1 MRAVSAVCIA
11 ILFLCQPEVLAQ
23 ETGQASPQ
31 WTTVAE
37 TTQES
42 PESSAEQEPEA
53 DAETL
58 EPVVVT
64 ATKLE
69 TPISELGVSVSVI
82 TEEEIT
88 QQGASEVLEVLR
100 NVPGVNIL
108 QDGPPGSN
116 AHIFLRGGESNFTMI
131 MIDGVKLNDDGGLFD
146 LSHLPL
152 DNVERIE
159 VIRGPQSAL
168 YGADAMT
175 GVVNIITKRGEGPPQ
190 VTASAETGT
199 HETFRGKVGLSGS
212 TEQMSYS
219 FAASFYDTANLSRI
233 KNDRYENGWLSGRV
247 GFDLSDATKLSLI
260 TTYQKSET
268 GNPGPTEFLPEDADD
283 TLENRQFTF
292 TLVFDQYLRE
302 WWQHVFQFSHFDS
315 QFQNTDPSITTSIDF
330 VTDYETNFDRETLN
344 YQHNFYILDN
354 YILSLGGEWQQENG
368 DILSLSDFGFGP
380 SITEIDETRIN
391 RALFAQV
398 SADFWERL
406 NIVAGARYDDNT
418 SFGTEV
424 SPRAAASYLVKET
437 DTRLKASYG
446 EGIKNPSFFEL
457 FAPFFGNPNLEA
469 EQNESWEV
477 GVEQRLTVLDMP
489 VFLGA
494 TYFDQDFTDLIQFV
508 GSSIQNFDEAVV
520 RGIETELKIEFPH
533 NITLAGAYTYLLKA
547 EFESGS
553 QEGSD
558 LLRRPKHLA
567 AVTLNYK
574 RDKLN
579 VNLNATYTGERSDVN
594 PVTFAPGAEAD
605 DFTKLDLAL
614 SYDLTD
620 NVQLI
625 GLVENLLDEDIE
637 QTLGFES
644 RGISFLGGV
653 RGVF

>member
-1 MRAVSAVCIA
+1 MRAIFIICTAV
-11 ILFLCQPEVLAQ
+11 LLSFQPAVLAQ
-23 ETGQASPQ
+23 DEPETRPPD

-37 TTQES
+37 A
-42 PESSAEQEPEA
+42 SSDTVAGET
-53 DAETL
+53 ETL

-64 ATKLE
+64 ATKIE
-69 TPISELGVSVSVI
+69 TPISELGVSASVI
-82 TEEEIT
+82 TEQDIER
-88 QQGASEVLEVLR
+88 QGTSEVLEVLR
-100 NVPGVNIL
+100 NVPGVSIL

-116 AHIFLRGGESNFTMI
+116 THIFLRGGESNYTMI

-146 LSHLPL
+146 LSHLTT
-152 DNVERIE
+152 DNIERIE

-175 GVVNIITKRGEGPPQ
+175 GVVNIITRRGEGPPQ
-190 VTASAETGT
+190 VTASAEAGT

-219 FAASFYDTANLSRI
+219 FAGSLFDTANLSRI
-233 KNDRYENGWLSGRV
+233 KNDRYENTWLSGRV
-247 GFDLSDATKLSLI
+247 GFDLSDATTLTFITSL
-260 TTYQKSET
+260 QNSET
-268 GNPGPTEFLPEDADD
+268 GNPGPTDVLPEDGDD
-283 TLENRQFTF
+283 RLENRQLAFTV
-292 TLVFDQYLRE
+292 LFDQYLRE
-302 WWQHVFQFSHFDS
+302 WWQHVFQFSYFDNE
-315 QFQNTDPSITTSIDF
+315 FQNTDPSITTVIDF
-330 VTDYETNFDRETLN
+330 ITEFETNIDRETLN

-368 DILSLSDFGFGP
+368 DIFSESDFGFGP
-380 SITEIDETRIN
+380 STTEIDETRLN

-406 NIVAGARYDDNT
+406 NIVAGARYDDNS

-424 SPRAAASYLVKET
+424 NPRVAAGYLVKET

-457 FAPFFGNPNLEA
+457 FDPFFGNPNLEA
-469 EQNESWEV
+469 EQSESWEV
-477 GVEQRLTVLDMP
+477 GVEQKFAVMDAP
-489 VFLGA
+489 VVLGA

-508 GSSIQNFDEAVV
+508 GSSIQNFGEAVA
-520 RGIETELKIEFPH
+520 RGIEAELKIALPH
-533 NITLAGAYTYLLKA
+533 NVSLASAYTYLLEA
-547 EFESGS
+547 EFKSGS
-553 QEGSD
+553 LEGSD

-567 AVTLNYK
+567 ALTLNYQ
-574 RDKLN
+574 REKLN
-579 VNLNATYTGERSDVN
+579 VNLNATYTGERSDID
-594 PVTFAPGAEAD
+594 PVTFAPRAEAD
-605 DFTKLDLAL
+605 DFTKMDLAL

-625 GLVENLLDEDIE
+625 GLVENLLDEHIE